1 MEQVLLVVQ
10 VLIAVA
16 LIAMVLIQRSDS
28 DGFGLSGGGGGNLMS
43 GRAAANLM
51 TRTTAILAGL
61 FIVNSLALSVLAA
74 HDRDPSIAEAIESQQ
89 TPEGTKLPAV
99 PTAGDQKS
107 EKKTDEKIGEK
118 PVEKAAPK
126 VPVEGESK
134 AVEKKA
140 EEAEMPAEPE
150 KKAKKPT
157 VKPADVTPSE
167 DHNNE

>member
-118 PVEKAAPK
+118 PAPK

-140 EEAEMPAEPE
+140 EEAEMPAEPV